1 MGGTTPL
8 LKDNKMAIPSWITL
22 SKLSGAGNDT
32 VTITA
37 EENVSTVPR
46 SGAITIRAGSISKVI
61 TVTQEGAGAT
71 KGKITFRY
79 TGAQIPQE
87 YVGYHFYIGIGTI
100 ITEFAEFYADY
111 GEIESITAD
120 TVVVNIDN
128 LEESNINTI
137 VSIIENDMTDKDEV
151 YFGISSSD
159 DPSSEWVPLLS
170 TTDSGGESYTS
181 GNMAVIIQNAF
192 YGADEAISAKS
203 LITPSREDINCSW
216 GISAANLLLASI
228 TQETLNQ
235 AAVPGVDFTV
245 YVDIYPDGE
254 RRNDSSMLN
263 IQVGEFT
270 LGLSS
275 GESLNQPVVVKTNTN
290 SQFVWVKDWSTVAL
304 CRFTIK
310 CDFGNV
316 LTTMSNNLIVNG
328 VTFTKHEEPQAVYF
342 ESLEGIPLQYKT
354 NQTLEISSN
363 YPTLTFDTL
372 A

>member
-1 MGGTTPL
+1 
-8 LKDNKMAIPSWITL
+8 MAKPDWITL
-22 SKLSGAGNDT
+22 SKTSGSGNDT
-32 VTITA
+32 VTVTA
-37 EENVSTVPR
+37 ARNVSSAPR
-46 SGAITIRAGSISKVI
+46 SGAITVRSGSISKIV
-61 TVTQEGAGAT
+61 TVSQEGAVVT
-71 KGKITFRY
+71 KGKVTFIY

-87 YVGYHFYIGIGTI
+87 YVDYNLYIGISKGDST
-100 ITEFAEFYADY
+100 EFYADY
-111 GEIESITAD
+111 GQIESISANTL
-120 TVVVNIDN
+120 VVNFDNMGDSNLDSTLTTIGTDMVEID
-128 LEESNINTI
+128 EI
-137 VSIIENDMTDKDEV
+137 
-151 YFGISSSD
+151 YFGISTSD
-159 DPSSEWVPLLS
+159 DPSAEWVPLLL
-170 TTDSGGESYTS
+170 TTDSGGESFTS
-181 GNMAVIIQNAF
+181 DAMAVIIQNAF
-192 YGADEAISAKS
+192 NGTDENVAAES
-203 LITPSREDINCSW
+203 LITPSGVDIDCSW

-235 AAVPGVDFTV
+235 AALSEVYFTI

-254 RRNDSSMLN
+254 RRDDSSMLN

-304 CRFTIK
+304 CRFTIR

-328 VTFTKHEEPQAVYF
+328 VTFTKHEESQAVYF